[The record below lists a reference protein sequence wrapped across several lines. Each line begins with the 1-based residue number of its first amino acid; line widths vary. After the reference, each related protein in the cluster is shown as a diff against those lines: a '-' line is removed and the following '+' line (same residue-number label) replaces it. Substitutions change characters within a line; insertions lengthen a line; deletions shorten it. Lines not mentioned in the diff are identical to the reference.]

1 MAQPRKKR
9 TSARQRA
16 FAAEVSDRLRQAYPE
31 AECALHFETPFQLL
45 AATILSAQC
54 TDVRVNMVTPAL
66 FARMGTPETMARA
79 NRDDIEALVRT
90 TGFFRNKAKSLHL
103 ASRMIV
109 EDFGGRV
116 PDSMDQLLK
125 LPGVARKTASVVLGV
140 AYGKAEGVVVDTH
153 VKRISKLLGLTR
165 ATDPAKVEID
175 LMSRLPETSWID
187 FSHRMILHGRAV
199 CKARRPRCGECLMED
214 ICPSAHKA

>member
-66 FARMGTPETMARA
+66 FERMGTPEAMARA

>member
-1 MAQPRKKR
+1 MAKPRKKR

-16 FAAEVSDRLRQAYPE
+16 FAAEVVERLGRAYPD
-31 AECALHFETPFQLL
+31 AECALNFDTPFQLL
-45 AATILSAQC
+45 VATILSAQC
-54 TDVRVNMVTPAL
+54 TDVRVNKVTPEL
-66 FARMGTPETMARA
+66 FARMGTPEAMAGA
-79 NRDDIEALVRT
+79 NRDDIEDLVRT

-103 ASRMIV
+103 ASRMII
-109 EDFGGRV
+109 EEFDGQV
-116 PDSMDQLLK
+116 PDSMDELLR

-175 LMSRLPETSWID
+175 LASRLPEAAWID
-187 FSHRMILHGRAV
+187 FSHRLILHGRAV
-199 CKARRPRCGECLMED
+199 CKARRPLCGECLMED
-214 ICPSAHKA
+214 ICPSANKA

>member
-66 FARMGTPETMARA
+66 FARMGTPEAMARA